1 MTPRLRFCLAFFL
14 TTACAHSPREVERAP
29 VADLHQHLFGP
40 GTLELSP
47 SLPRVVARD
56 LIRLLDSAGIRRAL
70 VLSVAYQFSN
80 PNRPPF
86 ADEYARVKAENDWT
100 AAQASEFPDRLLAF
114 CGVNPVRDYAL
125 EEIARCAADPR
136 LRSGLKLHIGNS
148 DVNFEDSV
156 HLERVRAVFRA
167 ANANR
172 MAIVLHL
179 RPSVTRQRPYGERIA
194 RIFLT
199 EVIGE
204 APDVPIQIAH
214 MGGAG
219 LLNDPPADEALE
231 FFVRAIAENDAR
243 MRNVYFDVSG
253 ISGVGSS
260 PEISARLATR
270 IRQLGPRRVV
280 FGSDAAVRGNSP
292 MFSLTAFRKVPL
304 SKSELTIIVENVP
317 PYLRGG
323 NIR

>member
-1 MTPRLRFCLAFFL
+1 MSVRFLFCVAVLL
-14 TTACAHSPREVERAP
+14 TTACTHSRPMPVP

-47 SLPRVVARD
+47 SLPRVIARD
-56 LIRLLDSAGIRRAL
+56 LIRHLDSAGIRRAL

-80 PNRPPF
+80 PNRAPF

-100 AAQASEFPDRLLAF
+100 AEQAAEFPDRLLAF

-148 DVNFEDSV
+148 DVNLEDSV
-156 HLERVRAVFRA
+156 HLEGVRAVFRA

-199 EVIGE
+199 EVIPE
-204 APDVPIQIAH
+204 APDVPVQIAH

-219 LLNDPPADEALE
+219 LLSDPPADEALE
-231 FFVRAIAENDAR
+231 VFVKAVAENDAR

-270 IRQLGPRRVV
+270 IRQLGPRRVL

-292 MFSLTAFRKVPL
+292 MFSLTAFRMVPL
-304 SKSELTIIVENVP
+304 SKSEFTTIVENVP
-317 PYLRGG
+317 PYLK
-323 NIR
+323 

>member
-1 MTPRLRFCLAFFL
+1 
-14 TTACAHSPREVERAP
+14 VERAP

-80 PNRPPF
+80 PNRAPF
-86 ADEYARVKAENDWT
+86 TDEYARVKAENDWT
-100 AAQASEFPDRLLAF
+100 AAQAAEFPDRLLAF

-199 EVIGE
+199 EVIAE

-231 FFVRAIAENDAR
+231 VFVKAIAENDAR

-253 ISGVGSS
+253 ISGVGRSA
-260 PEISARLATR
+260 EISARLATR
-270 IRQLGPRRVV
+270 IRQLGIRRIL

-292 MFSLTAFRKVPL
+292 LFSLTAFRQVPL
-304 SKSELTIIVENVP
+304 SRDEFTTIVQNVP
-317 PYLRGG
+317 PYLK
-323 NIR
+323 